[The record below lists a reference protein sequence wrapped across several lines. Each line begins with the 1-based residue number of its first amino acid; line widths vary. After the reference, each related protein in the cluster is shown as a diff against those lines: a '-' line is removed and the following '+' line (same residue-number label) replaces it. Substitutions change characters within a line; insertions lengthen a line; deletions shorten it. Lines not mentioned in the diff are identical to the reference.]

1 MMFLGCI
8 CRWDDSWA
16 NKSIIHGR
24 NLDGVGQLHH
34 IPNSKML
41 VPVLPCHGRHH
52 HDVPSTTSS
61 WNFRALRWRCS
72 ALWRSSCISR
82 PARAHSRVFWS
93 LRVQV
98 PWSKRHCGFSA
109 GGELAPLPSPRIDHI
124 PSLQNW
130 SKIPRPPLH
139 YRGWKLKETSLFIG
153 RREPLTRASS
163 LKSTLYISFQLEGWT
178 FSRAYNA

>member
-1 MMFLGCI
+1 MWTSNRLLRLTSLMMFLGCI

-16 NKSIIHGR
+16 NESIIHGR

-82 PARAHSRVFWS
+82 PTRARSRVFWS

-109 GGELAPLPSPRIDHI
+109 GGELAPLPSPRMTTILPCKIDQKSQG
-124 PSLQNW
+124 PLYTTEVESSKKQAFSLAEG
-130 SKIPRPPLH
+130 SLLLVLVHSSPL
-139 YRGWKLKETSLFIG
+139 YT
-153 RREPLTRASS
+153 
-163 LKSTLYISFQLEGWT
+163 
-178 FSRAYNA
+178 